1 MPCFKY
7 AVADGVIPR
16 NPMDKIVLPKYDK
29 RVGMPL
35 TREEE
40 RHLLDELQR
49 TAVFTR
55 RRSYSFC
62 IRVYASEN
70 WPL

>member
-16 NPMDKIVLPKYDK
+16 NRMDKIVLPKYDK
-29 RVGMPL
+29 RVGKPL

-49 TAVFTR
+49 TGSIYAQAFSGMIKTR
-55 RRSYSFC
+55 RKRG
-62 IRVYASEN
+62 
-70 WPL
+70 